1 MQARGKFWVASLF
14 QYGKNSVLPRWTARR
29 SFGTDCSPDAMLQRR
44 PWIKR
49 GVRSPVYLTDEGLFD
64 IPVGFFTYHGFLT
77 IMSSSR
83 IISLDNLV
91 FYNHLRFLCACFYF
105 PNFPSTCTNFSQLCM
120 LHPPQQN
127 MWNSGYYH
135 NGCFYG
141 YADGAHS
148 SNSCGYYQ
156 HLTRWPANLS
166 QPLHPNFIPSE
177 SGK

>member
-1 MQARGKFWVASLF
+1 MTS
-14 QYGKNSVLPRWTARR
+14 
-29 SFGTDCSPDAMLQRR
+29 
-44 PWIKR
+44 
-49 GVRSPVYLTDEGLFD
+49 
-64 IPVGFFTYHGFLT
+64 VGFLDICISIRAAVITKGAPNGAQNFHL
-77 IMSSSR
+77 SSDN
-83 IISLDNLV
+83 ITPDNLV
-91 FYNHLRFLCACFYF
+91 CYNHLDFLCACFYF

-120 LHPPQQN
+120 LHPAQQN
-127 MWNSGYYH
+127 MWNSG
-135 NGCFYG
+135 YG